1 MRKEKIE
8 KLIREALK
16 ESTFTLRN
24 YGCVEL
30 SKTNPITVLF
40 EVGFT
45 GIHLDE
51 GEDTVNITL
60 DINYVIPD
68 PNGLQ
73 IYNAKVYN
81 LTAKISADSAIIQK
95 NIHFD
100 K

>member
-1 MRKEKIE
+1 MKKENID

-16 ESTFTLRN
+16 ETKFILRN
-24 YGCVEL
+24 YGEVEL
-30 SKTNPITVLF
+30 SQTNPINVLF
-40 EVGFT
+40 KEDFT

-51 GEDTVNITL
+51 GEDTVNFTL
-60 DINYVIPD
+60 DIKYVIPD

-73 IYNAKVYN
+73 INNAKVYN
-81 LTAKISADSAIIQK
+81 LIAKISADSAIIQK